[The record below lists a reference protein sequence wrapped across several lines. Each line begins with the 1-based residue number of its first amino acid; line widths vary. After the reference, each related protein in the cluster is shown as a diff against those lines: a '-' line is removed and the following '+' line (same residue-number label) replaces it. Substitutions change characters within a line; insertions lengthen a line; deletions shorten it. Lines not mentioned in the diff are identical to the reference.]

1 MTTTTHRMAAGAA
14 WMVAFKV
21 TERTLTLVS
30 TIVLARLLL
39 PADFGI
45 VAMAMSIVATLE
57 VLTSFSLDI
66 AIIQRA
72 DVERAHLDTAWTFNV
87 VFGVLI
93 ALMRVVLA
101 HPTAAFYREPN
112 LVPVMYALAVGWFAQ
127 GLENIGPVAFRR
139 ELDFHKEYWFMSSK
153 KLATFL
159 VTIPLAIWLHNYW
172 ALVIGTL
179 TGKILSVWI
188 SYLAHPFRPRLSL
201 RGARD
206 LLHFSR
212 WIVVNNILYFVNQ
225 RTSDIVIGRLSG
237 AQSLGVYNLSFEI
250 SNLPT
255 SELAAPI
262 NRAVF
267 PGYSKLHRETGSIS
281 DSYLGVIG
289 VIALFSIPAG
299 AGIAAVADPFVNVVL
314 GAKWLAAIPLI
325 KILAFYGCVASL
337 GTNTGI
343 VFMALGR
350 PNVMSLLATA
360 QMVVLVP
367 ALIFATY
374 RAGLAGAAWAVL
386 GTSLLMTPVN
396 FAYLGRQLQISARD
410 LLRPLWRPAVG
421 AIGMYWIVSAALDAF
436 PLPGAGGAF
445 ARLFGGVALGVMS
458 YSAILFLLWRAT
470 GRPVGAETTVL
481 WRARA
486 ALGWSR

>member
-1 MTTTTHRMAAGAA
+1 MTSTKRRMVAGAA
-14 WMVAFKV
+14 WMVAFKA
-21 TERTLTLVS
+21 TERSLTLIS

-57 VLTSFSLDI
+57 VLTSFSLDV

-72 DVERAHLDTAWTFNV
+72 DVERKHLDTAWTFNV
-87 VFGVLI
+87 VFGALI
-93 ALMRVVLA
+93 ALMLVVLA
-101 HPTAAFYREPN
+101 HPTAVFYREPN

-159 VTIPLAIWLHNYW
+159 VTIPLAVWLHDYW

-179 TGKILSVWI
+179 TGKILSVVI
-188 SYLAHPFRPRLSL
+188 SYLAHPFRPRLAV

-206 LLHFSR
+206 LLGYSR
-212 WIVVNNILYFVNQ
+212 WLVVNNILYFVNQ
-225 RTSDIVIGRLSG
+225 RASDIVIGRLAG

-255 SELAAPI
+255 SELAMPI

-281 DSYLGVIG
+281 ASYLEVISFL
-289 VIALFSIPAG
+289 ALFSIPAG

-314 GAKWLAAIPLI
+314 GANWLAAIPLI
-325 KILAFYGCVASL
+325 KILAFFGCAASL
-337 GTNTGI
+337 GTNTGV

-350 PNVMSLLATA
+350 PNVMTLLASV
-360 QMVVLVP
+360 QMIVLVP
-367 ALIFATY
+367 TLIFAT
-374 RAGLAGAAWAVL
+374 RAAGLAGAAWAVL
-386 GTSLLMTPVN
+386 GTTLLLTPVN
-396 FAYLGRQLQISARD
+396 FAFLGNALQLGARD
-410 LLRPLWRPAVG
+410 LLGPLWRPAFAAVV
-421 AIGMYWIVSAALDAF
+421 MYWIVSSALDAF

-445 ARLFGGVALGVMS
+445 ARLLGGIALGVLT
-458 YSAILFLLWRAT
+458 YAAVLFLLWSAT
-470 GRPVGAETTVL
+470 GRPAGAETTVL
-481 WRARA
+481 WRARS